1 MKIRICMIVIA
12 GLFLLGGSCLASEV
26 SIPEIVIPELQVPEI
41 SLGKMGTDVR
51 ATIESQPISI
61 FDYVSL
67 GWDILFGIGEKF
79 IKSAK
84 PLVVFGETTRGG
96 AEISLYE
103 GSFFNLTAGKFLKQ
117 DNSGA
122 PIALSEMEFEQDWFF
137 GIEIKL
143 SPWTNL
149 RPQVLTYQGKW
160 LFGLSYEFKNKEVR

>member
-1 MKIRICMIVIA
+1 MRKVLMSLIIT
-12 GLFLLGGSCLASEV
+12 GLFLLGGSCFAGEV
-26 SIPEIVIPELQVPEI
+26 SIPQMPLPEVQVPEI
-41 SLGKMGTDVR
+41 SLGEIGTDVR
-51 ATIESQPISI
+51 ATIERQPISI

-84 PLVVFGETTRGG
+84 PLVVFCETMRGG

-122 PIALSEMEFEQDWFF
+122 PIALGEMEFEQDWFF

-149 RPQVLTYQGKW
+149 RPQILNHSGEWY
-160 LFGLSYEFKNKEVR
+160 FGLSYQFKDD